1 MTAVESPGA
10 KHPDEMAPLLAQLD
24 ELIDLTRAAGR
35 ADLTAR
41 LGMSRA
47 RVADPRVRLVVVG
60 EPKNG
65 MSTLVNGLVGSAVS
79 ATDSASLGSFLFDRP
94 LPNSRVRAANVA
106 GTSTTSCSAATSC

>member
-1 MTAVESPGA
+1 
-10 KHPDEMAPLLAQLD
+10 MAPLLAQLD
-24 ELIDLTRAAGR
+24 ELLDLTRAAGR

-79 ATDSASLGSFLFDRP
+79 ATGSPVSVPVIAEYGPEATATLVRSLPGGRTERQPVDP
-94 LPNSRVRAANVA
+94 LNPGPALS
-106 GTSTTSCSAATSC
+106 